1 MSLLSVGLTN
11 KNKAVLL
18 IFERHCFSVLQI
30 LFGNS
35 LSEASVL
42 LLILALILL
51 LVVLL
56 LILILI
62 LLAVVVL
69 LVILLVLLIILLIH
83 KSSPFAMIR
92 IKLICFRGNVKIC
105 ALSLNLCQR

>member
-1 MSLLSVGLTN
+1 MLSVGLIN

-18 IFERHCFSVLQI
+18 IFERHCFSVLQT
-30 LFGNS
+30 LFGNL

-51 LVVLL
+51 LAVLL
-56 LILILI
+56 LIILLI
-62 LLAVVVL
+62 LLTVVVL
-69 LVILLVLLIILLIH
+69 TVVLLVLLIILLVH

-92 IKLICFRGNVKIC
+92 IKFICFRFNGKIC

>member
-1 MSLLSVGLTN
+1 M
-11 KNKAVLL
+11 
-18 IFERHCFSVLQI
+18 QI

-42 LLILALILL
+42 LLIVLLILL
-51 LVVLL
+51 LAILL
-56 LILILI
+56 LILVLI
-62 LLAVVVL
+62 LLSVVVL
-69 LVILLVLLIILLIH
+69 LVILLVLLIILLVH

>member
-1 MSLLSVGLTN
+1 MQ
-11 KNKAVLL
+11 
-18 IFERHCFSVLQI
+18 IF
-30 LFGNS
+30 FGNS

-56 LILILI
+56 LILVLI
-62 LLAVVVL
+62 LLSVVVL
-69 LVILLVLLIILLIH
+69 LVILLVLLIILLVH

-92 IKLICFRGNVKIC
+92 IKLICFRGNGKIC

>member
-1 MSLLSVGLTN
+1 MLSVGLIN

-30 LFGNS
+30 LVRNL
-35 LSEASVL
+35 LSEVSVL

-56 LILILI
+56 L
-62 LLAVVVL
+62 
-69 LVILLVLLIILLIH
+69 VILLVLLIILLVH

-92 IKLICFRGNVKIC
+92 IKLICFRFNGKIC

>member
-1 MSLLSVGLTN
+1 MLSVGLIN

-30 LFGNS
+30 LVRNL
-35 LSEASVL
+35 LSEVSVL

-56 LILILI
+56 LILLVLTLI
-62 LLAVVVL
+62 
-69 LVILLVLLIILLIH
+69 VLLITVFH
-83 KSSPFAMIR
+83 QENTP
-92 IKLICFRGNVKIC
+92 
-105 ALSLNLCQR
+105 

>member
-1 MSLLSVGLTN
+1 MLSVGLIN

-51 LVVLL
+51 LAVLL
-56 LILILI
+56 LILLLI
-62 LLAVVVL
+62 LLTVVVL
-69 LVILLVLLIILLIH
+69 TVILLVLLIILLIH

>member
-1 MSLLSVGLTN
+1 MLSVGLIN

-42 LLILALILL
+42 LLIVLLILL

-56 LILILI
+56 LILVLI
-62 LLAVVVL
+62 LLPVVVL
-69 LVILLVLLIILLIH
+69 LVILLVLLIILLVH

-92 IKLICFRGNVKIC
+92 IKLICFRFNGKIC

>member
-1 MSLLSVGLTN
+1 MLSVGLIN

-18 IFERHCFSVLQI
+18 IFERHCFSALQT

-35 LSEASVL
+35 LSKASVL

-51 LVVLL
+51 LAVLL
-56 LILILI
+56 LILLLI

-69 LVILLVLLIILLIH
+69 TVILLVLLIILLIH

>member
-1 MSLLSVGLTN
+1 MSSVGLIN

-51 LVVLL
+51 LAVLL
-56 LILILI
+56 LILLI
-62 LLAVVVL
+62 LLILLPVVVL
-69 LVILLVLLIILLIH
+69 TVILLVLLIILLIH

>member
-1 MSLLSVGLTN
+1 MLSVGLIN

-18 IFERHCFSVLQI
+18 IFERHCFSVLQT

-51 LVVLL
+51 LAVLL
-56 LILILI
+56 LILLP
-62 LLAVVVL
+62 VVVL
-69 LVILLVLLIILLIH
+69 TVILSFRYLRFRLSESVLLY
-83 KSSPFAMIR
+83 
-92 IKLICFRGNVKIC
+92 
-105 ALSLNLCQR
+105 

>member
-1 MSLLSVGLTN
+1 MLSVGLIN

-42 LLILALILL
+42 LLIVLLILL
-51 LVVLL
+51 LAVLL
-56 LILILI
+56 LILVLI
-62 LLAVVVL
+62 LLPVVVL
-69 LVILLVLLIILLIH
+69 LVILLVLLIILLVH